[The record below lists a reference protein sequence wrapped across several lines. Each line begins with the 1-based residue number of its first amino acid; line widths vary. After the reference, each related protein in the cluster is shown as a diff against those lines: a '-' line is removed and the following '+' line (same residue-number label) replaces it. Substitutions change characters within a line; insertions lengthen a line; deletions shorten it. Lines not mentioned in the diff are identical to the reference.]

1 MVIASDPELSV
12 DTPLMRQYQEIKNSF
27 PDAIVFFRLGDFYE
41 MFGEDAKLA
50 APILGLVLTSR
61 QEMPM
66 CGVPFHSSSHHIA
79 KLLKAGNKV
88 AVAEQMEEAS
98 AGKKLVRREVVRVV
112 TPGTVI
118 EEDILSPKEVNFLL
132 AISSDI
138 VGWGI
143 SWLDISTGEFWAGE
157 SLNDASR
164 SLEAW
169 IAQIK
174 PSEIIASQAT
184 IDSLK
189 LENLRLSGA
198 CLTAFSSSENLSPD
212 WAMRPEWRNHP
223 LARRAA
229 LNCLSYAMRSK
240 LLKNFPVPSLR
251 AEKSELLL
259 DATAIKTLELT
270 ESFSGQAKHSL
281 WGFLDLCKTSMG
293 SRLLKDWILRPLL
306 DIQEIRRR
314 QGSIEELV
322 TRLELRNSLAAVLGK
337 FADIPRIVSRL
348 QSFQLLPRD
357 LGGIRDSLKGL
368 PELISILSSSVDV
381 ENSGLIEAENLSN
394 IYRLLEELMKALT
407 PASAL
412 LSTALVDAPPIRI
425 SEGGVIKEGFNA
437 ELDQLRSLKSGSRQH
452 LENLE
457 TQERQAT
464 GIQNL
469 KVGFNGIFGYY
480 LEVTK
485 SQIPKVPARYTRK
498 QTLANAE
505 RYVISELKEL
515 ENKILGAEEKII
527 RLEKK
532 IFEEVRNQILAY
544 CDSLSILSKILAE
557 LDVFLALAQNAGL
570 NGWAKPEVD
579 LGYDLEIV
587 EGRHPIVA
595 SVLPSGSFVSN
606 SIAMDGRDFQIM
618 ILTGPNMSGKSTYLR
633 QNALIALMA
642 QIGSF
647 VPAKSARVGIID
659 RILTRVGA
667 SDALAEGSSTFMVE
681 MKETSDILKNAT
693 SRSLIILDEVG
704 RGTSTFDGI
713 SIAWA
718 ILEYLNS
725 HYQSK
730 SPQDVRGPKVLF
742 ATHYFELT
750 ELAETLKGV
759 FNANVSAKEWINPA
773 GQTEVIFLHK
783 VSEGP
788 ADKSYGIHVA
798 ALAGLPAQVLTRSQ
812 EILNQLENESRQ
824 GVSEKTPT
832 PSPQMELDF
841 SGALPIVQTLKL
853 LNPERMTPLEAL
865 SALIELKKK
874 ASDA

>member
-1 MVIASDPELSV
+1 MAIASELESSV

-41 MFGEDAKLA
+41 MFGEDAKQA
-50 APILGLVLTSR
+50 APILGLVLTAR

-79 KLLKAGNKV
+79 KLLKAGRKV

-143 SWLDISTGEFWAGE
+143 SWLDISTGEFWACE
-157 SLNDASR
+157 SLNDATR

-174 PSEIIASQAT
+174 PSEIVASQAT

-189 LENLRLSGA
+189 LENLRLPGA
-198 CLTAFSSSENLSPD
+198 CLTAFSSSENPSPD
-212 WAMRPEWRNHP
+212 WAMRPEWQNHP

-281 WGFLDLCKTSMG
+281 WGFLDLCETSMG

-314 QGSIEELV
+314 QGSIAELV

-368 PELISILSSSVDV
+368 PELISILASSVDV
-381 ENSGLIEAENLSN
+381 ENSGLIGAENLSN

-425 SEGGVIKEGFNA
+425 SEGGVIKAGFNA

-457 TQERQAT
+457 AQERQAT

-469 KVGFNGIFGYY
+469 KVGFNSVFGYY
-480 LEVTK
+480 FEVTK

-557 LDVFLALAQNAGL
+557 LDVFLALAQNAGI
-570 NGWAKPEVD
+570 NGWVKPEVD

-642 QIGSF
+642 QMGSF

-693 SRSLIILDEVG
+693 PRSLIILDEVG

-812 EILNQLENESRQ
+812 EILNQLENESHQ
-824 GVSEKTPT
+824 GVSEKTPN

-841 SGALPIVQTLKL
+841 SGALPVVQTLKL

-874 ASDA
+874 ASDV